1 MSMKLYS
8 INNYALEGY
17 LIEAANLAK
26 KRAWPVG
33 ELCYLR
39 AMANPEEK
47 YTRRKYQSSVA
58 TTIVSITLVLLMLG
72 LLSLVVLHARKLSD
86 YVKENIGFM
95 VYMKEDAPPEDIILF
110 QAKLNAM
117 PFVKS
122 SKYIT
127 PEEAAKELTAELG
140 EDFVDF
146 LGYNPLPPSI
156 DLRLKAAYG
165 NIDSLQVIER
175 KLTAEPTVKEV
186 FYQKSLVQAINRNIR
201 RISMVLLGFSGL
213 LLLIAVALINNTIR
227 LSVYS
232 RRFIIRTM
240 KLVGATRGF
249 ISRPFVW
256 RGILKGLIS
265 AFLALILLATILYFL
280 MQQVPELVTL
290 QDYKIYA
297 IVFALVTST
306 GVLLSWLSTLFAV
319 RKYLRMK
326 EDDLY
331 Y

>member
-1 MSMKLYS
+1 
-8 INNYALEGY
+8 
-17 LIEAANLAK
+17 
-26 KRAWPVG
+26 
-33 ELCYLR
+33 
-39 AMANPEEK
+39 MANIEER
-47 YTRRKYQSSVA
+47 YNRRRYQSSVF
-58 TTIVSITLVLLMLG
+58 TTVVSITLVLLMLG
-72 LLSLVVLHARKLSD
+72 LLALVVLHAKKLSD

-95 VYMKEDAPPEDIILF
+95 VYLKGDVPQEDIILF
-110 QAKLNAM
+110 QKRLDAM
-117 PFVKS
+117 AFVKS

-127 PEEAAKELTAELG
+127 PEEAARELTAELG
-140 EDFVDF
+140 EDFIDF

-156 DLRLKAAYG
+156 DLRLRAAYG
-165 NIDSLQVIER
+165 NIDSLSVIENR
-175 KLTAEPTVKEV
+175 LMTEPVVKEV

-213 LLLIAVALINNTIR
+213 LMLIAIALIHNTIR

-249 ISRPFVW
+249 ISRPFAW
-256 RGILKGLIS
+256 RGIMKGLTS
-265 AFLALILLATILYFL
+265 AFLAIILLGVILYFL
-280 MQQVPELVTL
+280 MQQVPELIIL
-290 QDYKIYA
+290 QDIKIYG
-297 IVFALVTST
+297 IVSGLVVCT